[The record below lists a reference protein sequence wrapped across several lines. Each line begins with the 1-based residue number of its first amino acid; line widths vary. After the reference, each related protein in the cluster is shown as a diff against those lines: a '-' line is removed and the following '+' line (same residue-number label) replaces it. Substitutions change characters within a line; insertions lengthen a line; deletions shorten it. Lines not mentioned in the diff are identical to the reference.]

1 MPQSYREKQRILFSV
16 GSASWKPLSFIMTWI
31 FIKPW
36 GTNVSSRGFRRFFV
50 QTHTVPRNIT
60 VIRNITD
67 LLQHLTFPRETSET
81 AGLDRSCEMLWT
93 HFWSPGDLWSTN
105 WPSPPVFWPG
115 PIACVTRSCCEPY
128 LPHITICMLDGQGCI
143 STVTLFPFYPT
154 SPGAQSMDE
163 QLPAPSVLTKQGGFC
178 TRYVWPSTASME
190 NKYIHTHQAQCRYVS
205 EEVAQISQFLGW
217 NVFIYLLA
225 LAS

>member
-1 MPQSYREKQRILFSV
+1 MCNLSIKTRNSSQTKRCPRVTEKSREFCFQLEVHPESH
-16 GSASWKPLSFIMTWI
+16 W
-31 FIKPW
+31 
-36 GTNVSSRGFRRFFV
+36 VSSWHESSSSPEEPTSRPGASEGFFV

-60 VIRNITD
+60 VICNITD
-67 LLQHLTFPRETSET
+67 LLQHLTFPRETSQT

-178 TRYVWPSTASME
+178 TRYVRPSTASME
-190 NKYIHTHQAQCRYVS
+190 NKYIHTHQA
-205 EEVAQISQFLGW
+205 
-217 NVFIYLLA
+217 
-225 LAS
+225 